1 MASWISST
9 GGRGNAENPLKVVEA
24 YQAFFAAA
32 GAVAQSTPAFAAGV
46 VADSVDVYN
55 NANNVPVRVTL
66 LAASVSGQKEYIVQP
81 GQSKSISLEGLD
93 PITGVTIT
101 PTTNRVAAGIVLV
114 NAANFALN
122 AATWEAFVVD
132 VTIVEK

>member
-32 GAVAQSTPAFAAGV
+32 GAAATTTPAFAAGI

-55 NANNVPVRVTL
+55 NANTVPVRVTL
-66 LAASVSGQKEYIVQP
+66 TAANISGQKEYIVQP
-81 GQSKSISLEGLD
+81 WQSKSISLEGLD
-93 PITGVTIT
+93 PITGITIT
-101 PTTNRVAAGIVLV
+101 PTVNRTVAGIALV
-114 NAANFALN
+114 NAANYALV
-122 AATWEAFVVD
+122 AATGEAFIVD
-132 VTIVEK
+132 ITIVEK